1 MPEGDTIH
9 RLAAAL
15 RPGIEGEPITY
26 LRLRAHG
33 EVRRFVGKRVD
44 SVQALGKNLLVGV
57 EGGWVLHVHLG
68 LRGRTRIFAATGPSA
83 RAPTSFPLGTPVVL
97 ATPKLTF
104 AVTKA
109 MRADMVRRGD
119 LGLEARLR
127 RVGPDLLDPGTDLD
141 DVVTRASAPVHAAR
155 EIATVL
161 LDQRIASGLG
171 NVYKSELLFL
181 AGVHPRTTMAAVPRA
196 LVRSIY
202 EDGMKLL
209 RSNLGPGR
217 RATVGE
223 LRGVQRRPE
232 TALLWVYER
241 AGLPCLKCG
250 AKIERT
256 LQGDEARST
265 YWCPRCQPEPRAPTR

>member
-1 MPEGDTIH
+1 VPEGDTIH

-15 RPGIEGEPITY
+15 RPGVVGEPITY

-33 EVRRFVGKRVD
+33 EVRRFVGQRVE
-44 SVQALGKNLLVGV
+44 SVDALGKNLLVGV
-57 EGGWVLHVHLG
+57 ESGWVLHVHLG
-68 LRGRTRIFAATGPSA
+68 LRGRTRIVPAEGPQA
-83 RAPTSFPLGTPVVL
+83 RAPTSFSIGTPVVL
-97 ATPKLTF
+97 ATPRVTF

-127 RVGPDLLDPGTDLD
+127 RVGPDLLDPSTDLEV
-141 DVVTRASAPVHAAR
+141 VVTRASAPVHAAR

-181 AGVHPRTTMAAVPRA
+181 AGVHPRATMADLPREV
-196 LVRSIY
+196 VRSIY
-202 EDGMKLL
+202 EDGARLL
-209 RSNLGPGR
+209 RSNLGAGR

-241 AGLPCLKCG
+241 AGLPCLRCG
-250 AKIERT
+250 ATIERA

-265 YWCPRCQPEPRAPTR
+265 YWCPRCQPSPTTPVR